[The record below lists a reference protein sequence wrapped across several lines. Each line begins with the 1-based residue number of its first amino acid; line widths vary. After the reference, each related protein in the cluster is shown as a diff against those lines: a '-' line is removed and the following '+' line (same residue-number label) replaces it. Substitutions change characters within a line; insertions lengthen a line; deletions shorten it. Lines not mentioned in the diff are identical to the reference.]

1 MSIHN
6 QDSGGELRVTLPFP
20 PSTNSLFRN
29 VRGRGRV
36 RSEAYKA
43 WAIEAGYRVNRAA
56 RLKGPVSVS
65 VALCAP
71 DKRRRDADN
80 SLKPILDL
88 LVKHGVIEA
97 DDWSIVRS
105 VKAEWVD
112 EGDPCLVTI
121 RSAA

>member
-1 MSIHN
+1 MS
-6 QDSGGELRVTLPFP
+6 SLTPELRVTLSWP
-20 PSTNSLFRN
+20 PSVNNLFLN
-29 VRGRGRV
+29 VQGRGRV

-88 LVKHGVIEA
+88 LVLLACLSGVSLGVLI
-97 DDWSIVRS
+97 
-105 VKAEWVD
+105 
-112 EGDPCLVTI
+112 GLVG
-121 RSAA
+121 RYGHLVVGALL